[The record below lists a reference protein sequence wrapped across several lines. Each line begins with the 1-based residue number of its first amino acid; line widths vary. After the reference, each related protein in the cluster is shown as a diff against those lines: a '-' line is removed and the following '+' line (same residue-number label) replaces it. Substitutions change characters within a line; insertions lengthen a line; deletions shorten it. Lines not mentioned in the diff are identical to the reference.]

1 MATFY
6 YEYGFIGP
14 LSELQDGYC
23 EIAGMYSDAHK
34 ELNGSRWCPSYSED
48 MTLEQNFEYL
58 HASYTGLCQELEE
71 EAARE
76 QEYEAQ
82 LLRDQAAHK
91 RNATANATANA
102 ELRLKLS
109 AALAAPS
116 ETP

>member
-1 MATFY
+1 MAAFY
-6 YEYGFIGP
+6 FQYGFIGP
-14 LSELQDGYC
+14 LSELQDEYC
-23 EIAGMYSDAHK
+23 ELAGMYSDAHK
-34 ELNGSRWCPSYSED
+34 ELNGSRWYPRYDEEMS
-48 MTLEQNFEYL
+48 LEQNFAYL
-58 HASYTGLCQELEE
+58 QASYTGLCQEFEE

-91 RNATANATANA
+91 RNSTANA
-102 ELRLKLS
+102 ELRLKLT